1 MIFLY
6 PLYICLS
13 LLWDPVEIRLW
24 RWIFPPV
31 SASLSYP
38 PPPGASWLLGVLS
51 GGDQPPRPSPPT
63 TDGAL
68 AFSFSFHA
76 RLRARCQGYCP
87 LLPMLLYIWFSVAVF
102 CATLYGLSSQGS
114 RYPPALPLSLSCSS
128 LLLLLDFSHPSTV
141 LKTWVVP

>member
-31 SASLSYP
+31 LASLLYTP
-38 PPPGASWLLGVLS
+38 PPLGLMGLLGVLS
-51 GGDQPPRPSPPT
+51 GGDQPPRPSPAT
-63 TDGAL
+63 TDGAS
-68 AFSFSFHA
+68 AFSFSFYA
-76 RLRARCQGYCP
+76 RLRARCHDYCP

-102 CATLYGLSSQGS
+102 YATLYGLSSQGS
-114 RYPPALPLSLSCSS
+114 RSPLSSRSHSLILHFCSCSIS
-128 LLLLLDFSHPSTV
+128 LTLLLY
-141 LKTWVVP
+141 